1 MLTST
6 DLSVIIVNYRG
17 WERLSQCLDS
27 LQNIADDRFS
37 FEVIIVDN
45 YSNDLMVSKFK
56 RLYPRFTFVV
66 NSDNLGFANGCN
78 LGASIS
84 RGSNLL
90 FLNPDTIINAEA
102 IFLLLTEIRQRKSY
116 SIVSCKQVKANGS
129 AERPYGNFLSIF
141 TLTGWLRAFNKLFG
155 GLTIKP
161 FVQNDNYIYPDWV
174 SGSVVMI
181 NKLSFKNLSGWDE
194 DFWMYF
200 EDVDLCYR
208 ARCNGGEV
216 VKLKNAVVEHNHGGA
231 SRINSKVTALTKTEV
246 NISRHV
252 YISKHQSGIMAFYMH
267 TILILNNLLSGLL
280 PAVAGAIFIYS
291 KALNSRSMGYLQ
303 LIAYYFNVFT
313 TGTWLS
319 KRSVNYTEQGKYTSV
334 LSH

>member
-1 MLTST
+1 MNTST

-27 LQNIADDRFS
+27 LYKIADDRFS
-37 FEVIIVDN
+37 FEVIVVDN
-45 YSNDLMVSKFK
+45 YSNDWLVPKFK
-56 RLYPRFTFVV
+56 KLYPHFTFVV

-78 LGASIS
+78 LGASIG

-90 FLNPDTIINAEA
+90 FLNPDTIVTAEA
-102 IFLLLTEIRQRKSY
+102 IFLMLTEIRQRKPF
-116 SIVSCKQVKANGS
+116 SIVSCRQVKANGT

-141 TLTGWLRAFNKLFG
+141 TMTGWLRAFNKLFG
-155 GLTIKP
+155 GSKIKS

-174 SGSVVMI
+174 SGSVFMMD
-181 NKLSFKNLSGWDE
+181 KLSFKSLGGWDE

-208 ARCNGGEV
+208 ARMNGGEV

-246 NISRHV
+246 DISRHV
-252 YISKHQSGIMAFYMH
+252 YISKHKTGIVAVYMH
-267 TILILNNLLSGLL
+267 TFLILNNLLFGLL
-280 PAVAGAIFIYS
+280 PAFAGVVFIYS
-291 KALNSRSMGYLQ
+291 KNLNSRCMTYLQ
-303 LIAYYFNVFT
+303 LVSYYWNVFAS
-313 TGTWLS
+313 GTWLS
-319 KRSVNYTEQGKYTSV
+319 KRSVHYPEQGKYSSILTN
-334 LSH
+334 

>member
-1 MLTST
+1 MATST

-27 LQNIADDRFS
+27 LYKIADDRFS

-45 YSNDLMVSKFK
+45 YSNDWLVPKFK
-56 RLYPRFTFVV
+56 KLYPRFTFVV

-78 LGASIS
+78 LGASIG
-84 RGSNLL
+84 RGSDLL
-90 FLNPDTIINAEA
+90 FLNPDTIVNADA
-102 IFLLLTEIRQRKSY
+102 IFLMLKEIRQRNSF
-116 SIVSCKQVKANGS
+116 SIVSCRQVKSNGS
-129 AERPYGNFLSIF
+129 AERPYGKFLSIF

-155 GLTIKP
+155 GNKVRQFI
-161 FVQNDNYIYPDWV
+161 QNNNFIYPDWV
-174 SGSVVMI
+174 SGSVFMMSR
-181 NKLSFKNLSGWDE
+181 LGFKNLGGWDE

-200 EDVDLCYR
+200 EDVDLCFR
-208 ARCNGGEV
+208 ARNKGGEV
-216 VKLKNAVVEHNHGGA
+216 VKLKNAIVEHNHGGA
-231 SRINSKVTALTKTEV
+231 SRINPKVTALTKTEV

-252 YISKHQSGIMAFYMH
+252 YISKHKSGIMAFYMH
-267 TILILNNLLSGLL
+267 TFLILNNLLFGLL
-280 PAVAGAIFIYS
+280 PAVAGAIFIYN
-291 KALNSRSMGYLQ
+291 KGLNSRGMGYVQ

-319 KRSVNYTEQGKYTSV
+319 KRSVNYPEQGKYTSV